1 MMVVNFM
8 EANATVPFG
17 SLTILETL
25 LALAWL
31 RVSYSGD
38 ASLHKSSCKLH
49 AAASRKPTS
58 LFRLTLSHKQP
69 WQVAMRSPLSWTE
82 KEGNPLTNQLTLR
95 GLKIRDDVKLFTQ
108 MVW

>member
-8 EANATVPFG
+8 ETNATVPFG
-17 SLTILETL
+17 SDHILETL

-31 RVSYSGD
+31 GVSYSGD

-58 LFRLTLSHKQP
+58 LFRLTSSNVESQT
-69 WQVAMRSPLSWTE
+69 AMAGSNAKPTILDRKRGEPTYESINS
-82 KEGNPLTNQLTLR
+82 Q
-95 GLKIRDDVKLFTQ
+95 GLKNP
-108 MVW
+108 